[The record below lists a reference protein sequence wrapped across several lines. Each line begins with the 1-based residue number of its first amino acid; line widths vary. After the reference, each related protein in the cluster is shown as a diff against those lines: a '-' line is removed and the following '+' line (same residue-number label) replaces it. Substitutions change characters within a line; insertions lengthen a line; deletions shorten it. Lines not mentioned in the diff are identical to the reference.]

1 MPRVHQNKNRRSDNL
16 QSVRRYFLKIR
27 KSLFLCS
34 QRSFEMGFS
43 YCVVLNCKTF
53 KRHSCF
59 DTFWSVCVF
68 LCPGRWEVSSQRPG
82 SIFPVLGNSIP
93 DIWEQHSQRLGTTFP
108 YDRTQPRPYGGTPA
122 IACPRDSSQRI
133 QLKQQIHN

>member
-1 MPRVHQNKNRRSDNL
+1 
-16 QSVRRYFLKIR
+16 
-27 KSLFLCS
+27 
-34 QRSFEMGFS
+34 MGFS
-43 YCVVLNCKTF
+43 CCVVLNCKTF

-93 DIWEQHSQRLGTTFP
+93 DRSGIQFPVLVYIAVTVLG
-108 YDRTQPRPYGGTPA
+108 QMLSVMVQGVSG
-122 IACPRDSSQRI
+122 
-133 QLKQQIHN
+133 